1 MFKAIGWVLKLTV
14 FAALVLVLGNYFK
27 WGGKTVSD
35 QVKTQMAKAES
46 LEVPSAVAHVQGWAS
61 GLISDAGQGSRKN
74 GSVLRKVEKEQR
86 PEEGTDIP
94 SSERQKLKTLIR
106 DLNTSYGR
114 D

>member
-1 MFKAIGWVLKLTV
+1 MFKAIGWLLKLTI

-35 QVKTQMAKAES
+35 QVKTQMAKAQS
-46 LEVPSAVAHVQGWAS
+46 LEVPTAVQGWAS
-61 GLISDAGQGSRKN
+61 ELISDTGQGSRK
-74 GSVLRKVEKEQR
+74 GPVLRKAEKEQR

-114 D
+114 N